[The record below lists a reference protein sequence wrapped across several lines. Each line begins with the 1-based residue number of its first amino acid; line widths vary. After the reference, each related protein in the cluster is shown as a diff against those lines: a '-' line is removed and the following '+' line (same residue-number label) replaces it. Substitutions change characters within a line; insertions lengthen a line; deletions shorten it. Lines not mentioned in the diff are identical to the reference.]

1 MDIPILAGMISTV
14 VFVVSNLPMV
24 LKAVRTRDVSSYS
37 LSSMAM
43 INGANVVYSLYVFS
57 LPLGPIWALHTFY
70 LVSCGIMLALCLRNR
85 RSPVQV
91 TTTEPDAGSAR
102 DAESTLAGGGA
113 LLDLE
118 VAHVGTGRPQGQ
130 PVEHRGDVALV
141 AFHLRFDGA
150 VGAVAHPARH
160 AEPAGFALRRVPEP
174 DALHHAVNDRPPADH
189 LPSVR

>member
-14 VFVVSNLPMV
+14 VFAVSNLPMV

-85 RSPVQV
+85 RSPVQDAA
-91 TTTEPDAGSAR
+91 TEPDASSAR
-102 DAESTLAGGGA
+102 DAESTLTGGGA
-113 LLDLE
+113 LLDIE
-118 VAHVGTGRPQGQ
+118 VAHVGAGRP
-130 PVEHRGDVALV
+130 
-141 AFHLRFDGA
+141 
-150 VGAVAHPARH
+150 
-160 AEPAGFALRRVPEP
+160 
-174 DALHHAVNDRPPADH
+174 
-189 LPSVR
+189 